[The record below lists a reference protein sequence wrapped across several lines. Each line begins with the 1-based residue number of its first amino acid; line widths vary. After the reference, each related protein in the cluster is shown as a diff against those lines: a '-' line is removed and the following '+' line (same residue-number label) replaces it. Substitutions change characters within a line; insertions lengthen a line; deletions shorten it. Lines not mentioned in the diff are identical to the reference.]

1 MTSHFYLQRT
11 ETRTEKQKGYAYE
24 YAKETGTGE
33 EAMGIILSDSRSRD
47 VSYGEIQSAMT
58 SMEFVS
64 RALLKQ
70 KKKYEQEEVVEEA
83 VEEVEEAQVSL
94 EQEQHNLQ

>member
-1 MTSHFYLQRT
+1 MISHFYLQRT
-11 ETRTEKQKGYAYE
+11 ETPTEKQKGSAYE

-70 KKKYEQEEVVEEA
+70 KQKYEQEEAVGEA
-83 VEEVEEAQVSL
+83 VEEVEEVQVSL